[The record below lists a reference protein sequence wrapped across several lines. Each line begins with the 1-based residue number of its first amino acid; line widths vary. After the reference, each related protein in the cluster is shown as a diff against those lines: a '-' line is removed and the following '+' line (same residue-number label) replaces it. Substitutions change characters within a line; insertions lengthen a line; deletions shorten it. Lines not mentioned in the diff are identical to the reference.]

1 MKAHVLDAN
10 ALYRFLTGGPGADVV
25 SRLFKEARDADQSVQ
40 MSVVNWGEVYYTIA
54 KSEGFADTA
63 RIMDRVLLLPLAVLD
78 AEKPVT
84 TSAAKLK
91 AGHGLPYADCFAAAT
106 VGTGGVLVTAD
117 AKDFRKIPGLQ
128 ILPLPE
134 HKPQKPVRAK

>member
-1 MKAHVLDAN
+1 MKTHVLDAN
-10 ALYRFLTGGPGADVV
+10 ALYRFLTGGPGAGIVNQ
-25 SRLFKEARDADQSVQ
+25 LFKQARDAEQPVR

-54 KSEGFADTA
+54 KAEGFAKTA
-63 RIMDRVLLLPLAVLD
+63 TIMDRVLLLPLAVLD
-78 AEKPVT
+78 VDRLLT

-106 VGTGGVLVTAD
+106 AGVTGVLVTAD

-134 HKPQKPVRAK
+134 HKPGKQH